1 MFDRQSTHV
10 AMLLWGCIFCLIAA
24 LCMFMNRNFEKEKR
38 RWMISMLAS
47 TALLLG
53 SDALAWAFRGY
64 PGTTGYVM
72 VRISNFVVFAATTIV
87 LFFFH
92 AYVSSYLFDKEEVK
106 KIFRAKLVW
115 LICVVALILVI
126 VSQFT
131 QLYYYFDS
139 DNYYHRNSM
148 YIISMLLPLS
158 GMLLDFSLLLQY
170 RKRLSRDSFIAMLSY
185 IVLPLIAAAVQTFYY
200 GISLI
205 NIAICISMIL
215 IFVAA
220 MSEQSRMMKR
230 LSESKDEAVEQL
242 EVSTTINRCV
252 AELSSDGDIHV
263 AIYNLLE
270 IINQYFDADRTYIF
284 EIDHERNIIV
294 NTHEYVKNGVSQQ
307 MDNLQEI
314 PLDVIAVWMEKFRE
328 YQVYYIPS
336 LEQEKGSPTYEIL
349 KEQEIERLLA
359 VPLKDEGAIIGF
371 LGVDNPAMHYNDAT
385 LLSSIQFFI
394 TNSLLTKKQQEQL
407 QYLSYRDML
416 TKRYNRNKYI
426 EDVEQYMGQQLK
438 NVGVAYLDLNG
449 LKKINDEQGHEAGD
463 TFIRN
468 AADAISSVF
477 EDKCY
482 RVGGD
487 EFVVVCRD
495 IPKDEFDQKMKQLQ
509 EAVKQKNVSVS
520 AGVLWKETVD
530 DIESLLKEADRCMYE
545 EKDRYHRENGDYR
558 R

>member
-10 AMLLWGCIFCLIAA
+10 ALLLWGCIFCLIAA
-24 LCMFMNRNFEKEKR
+24 LCMFMNKNFEKEKR
-38 RWMISMLAS
+38 RWMISMQTS

-64 PGTTGYVM
+64 PGTVGYVM
-72 VRISNFVVFAATTIV
+72 VRISNFVVFAATAIV

-92 AYVSSYLFDKEEVK
+92 AYVCSYLFRKDEIK
-106 KIFRAKLVW
+106 KICRTKLVW
-115 LICVVALILVI
+115 LICTIALVLVI

-131 QLYYYFDS
+131 HLYYYFDA
-139 DNYYHRNSM
+139 DNFYHRNTM
-148 YIISMLLPLS
+148 YLISMLLPLS

-170 RKRLSRDSFIAMLSY
+170 RKRLSRDSFVAMVSY
-185 IVLPLIAAAVQTFYY
+185 IVLPLVAAVIQTFYY

-220 MSEQSRMMKR
+220 VSEQSRLMKR
-230 LSESKDEAVEQL
+230 LSESKDEAIEQL

-252 AELSSDGDIHV
+252 TELSSDRDIHV
-263 AIYNLLE
+263 AIHNLLE

-284 EIDHERNIIV
+284 EIDYERNIIV

-314 PLDVIAVWMEKFRE
+314 PLDVIAVWMEKFRK
-328 YQVYYIPS
+328 YQVYYISS
-336 LEQEKGSPTYEIL
+336 LEQEKGSPSYEIL
-349 KEQEIERLLA
+349 KEQDIERLLA
-359 VPLKDEGAIIGF
+359 VPLKNEGTIIGF
-371 LGVDNPAMHYNDAT
+371 LGVDNPAKHYNDAT

-394 TNSLLTKKQQEQL
+394 TNSLSTKKQQEQL

-416 TKRYNRNKYI
+416 TRLYNRNRYI
-426 EDVEQYMGQQLK
+426 EDVERYMEQRLR

-463 TFIRN
+463 AFIRS
-468 AADAISSVF
+468 AAGAISSVF
-477 EDKCY
+477 EDNCY

-487 EFVVVCRD
+487 EFVILCCDIDRD
-495 IPKDEFDQKMKQLQ
+495 TFYQKIEKLH
-509 EAVKQKNVSVS
+509 EAVEQNKVSVS
-520 AGVLWKETVD
+520 AGVLWKENVD
-530 DIESLLKEADRCMYE
+530 DIESLLKEADRCMYI
-545 EKDRYHRENGDYR
+545 EKERYHRENGDYR